1 MTQNV
6 ILTITGP
13 SLTGKTTLA
22 NELMEKY
29 NIFETVVTHTT
40 RPARKGEVNGV
51 HYNFVSKEEFKA
63 LLNNNGF
70 IEHAEVGPKD
80 HKEFYGASKK
90 GLEIV
95 FAKNK
100 NPLFV
105 IEPEGAA
112 NLQKFAQKNNYKIL
126 QIFLNNDRDV
136 LLERLFERFKNDS
149 LATSANYTKR
159 LINMLDV
166 EPKKWIEPALN
177 KTQHYDLIVEM
188 FNHNNAEVIEHIMQS
203 FTQLQNCE
211 KKRKPR

>member
-22 NELMEKY
+22 NELMDRFD
-29 NIFETVVTHTT
+29 IFETVVTHTT
-40 RPARKGEVNGV
+40 RPARKGEVDGV
-51 HYNFVSKEEFKA
+51 HYNFVTKEAFKS
-63 LLNNNGF
+63 LLSQNGF

-90 GLEIV
+90 GLEVV

-112 NLQKFAQKNNYKIL
+112 NLQKFAQENNYKIL

-136 LLERLFERFKNDS
+136 LLERLFDRFKGDS

-177 KTQHYDLIVEM
+177 KTQHYDLIVEI
-188 FNHNNAEVIEHIMQS
+188 FNNNNDLVIENIMQE
-203 FTQLQNCE
+203 FKKIQQCE